1 MVVRRCVI
9 LTGTRRARASTIRR
23 LGAAA
28 SETSRAHFF
37 NCFSTSRAALAHIA
51 ASALAINFVV
61 SILSYPALD
70 RSSHVNV
77 LESWFFGNVYTH
89 TPSNAPVC
97 VT

>member
-28 SETSRAHFF
+28 SETSRAHF

-70 RSSHVNV
+70 RSRHVNV